1 VGSLWAT
8 YDGRRGWIQRLAT
21 DPEHRG
27 QGIARALMAEAEGR
41 LDRLGATKVNLLI
54 EPDNAGIAGFYEKFG
69 YERDQL
75 IFMERWLDPAMG
87 V

>member
-1 VGSLWAT
+1 
-8 YDGRRGWIQRLAT
+8 
-21 DPEHRG
+21 
-27 QGIARALMAEAEGR
+27 MAEAEGR